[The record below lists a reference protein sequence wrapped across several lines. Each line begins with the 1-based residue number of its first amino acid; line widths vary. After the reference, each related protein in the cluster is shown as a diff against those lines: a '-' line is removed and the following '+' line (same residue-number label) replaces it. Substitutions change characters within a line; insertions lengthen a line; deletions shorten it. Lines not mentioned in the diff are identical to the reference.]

1 MKIKEE
7 QLEKI
12 KKQQQDLSKLLN
24 DIGYLEANKHALLH
38 ELGEINKDIEDFK
51 GELEKEYGQVNI
63 DLEDGSYKPLEKE
76 ELEEANV

>member
-7 QLEKI
+7 QLERI
-12 KKQQQDLSKLLN
+12 KKQQQDLGKLLN

-38 ELGEINKDIEDFK
+38 ELADINKEIDEFK
-51 GELEKEYGQVNI
+51 NELEKEYGQVNI

-76 ELEEANV
+76 ELKAADV